1 MLRLATQHGP
11 DLVVVLIL
19 IVGNPEGLHTSPC
32 VIRRFGIHHTIDALR
47 DSLIAPTKVEEI
59 SLGFLR
65 RGEDVGEFLPL
76 ARKKRPAAKYL
87 QGALGEE
94 RSGRTQ

>member
-1 MLRLATQHGP
+1 MLRLAAQHGP

-59 SLGFLR
+59 SLGFLSR
-65 RGEDVGEFLPL
+65 EKTLKRLLRLRVRSDRPRGNY
-76 ARKKRPAAKYL
+76 R
-87 QGALGEE
+87 AL
-94 RSGRTQ
+94 